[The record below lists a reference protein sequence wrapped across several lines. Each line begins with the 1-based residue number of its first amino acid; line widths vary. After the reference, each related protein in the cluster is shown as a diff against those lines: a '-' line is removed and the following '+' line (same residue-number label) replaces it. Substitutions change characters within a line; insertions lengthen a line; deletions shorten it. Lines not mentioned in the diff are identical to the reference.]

1 MRSRRRVPC
10 REGGHADPGGEHG
23 EQGGEHGGFTGFL
36 RGLLSGIPWSER
48 AAREETVTV
57 DAPSSGRLRVHNSNG
72 RTRITGEDRRDIEVT
87 AYKTARAGSQHA
99 AEELLD
105 EIELVFTE
113 SAEGL
118 ELEVEIP
125 RRRHH
130 RGAANL
136 CIKLPRDI
144 RVAVS
149 AANGRV
155 DVEGIRGAVEVRSS
169 NGSANITEVVGDV
182 QVATS
187 NAKVHCACNK
197 GRLRARSSNG
207 KIEIQSHCG
216 SVDASTSN
224 GVIRAQLEALG
235 KEGVQLATSN
245 GRIVLDLPDPV
256 DADVDIRV
264 DNGIIRNDRP
274 LVQGGRETQGRVVGQ
289 LGGGG
294 PLIKLRTSNGMISVH

>member
-1 MRSRRRVPC
+1 MRKRDDGES
-10 REGGHADPGGEHG
+10 EDELGGSSH
-23 EQGGEHGGFTGFL
+23 GFTGFL

-48 AAREETVTV
+48 AVREETVTV
-57 DAPSSGRLRVHNSNG
+57 AAPTGGGLRIHNSNG
-72 RTRITGEDRRDIEVT
+72 KTRVTGEDRSDIEVT
-87 AYKTARAGSQHA
+87 AYKTARAGSTDA
-99 AEELLD
+99 AESLLD
-105 EIELVFTE
+105 EIALAFRE
-113 SAEGL
+113 SGEGL

-125 RRRHH
+125 RRRHS

-136 CIKLPRDI
+136 CIKVPREV
-144 RVAVS
+144 RVSVS

-155 DVEGIRGAVEVRSS
+155 DVGGIRGAVEVRSS
-169 NGSANITEVVGDV
+169 NGAASINEVVGDV
-182 QVATS
+182 QVHTS
-187 NAKVHCACNK
+187 NAKVHCTCNR

-207 KIEIQSHCG
+207 KIEIESHCG

-224 GVIRAQLEALG
+224 GVIRLQLDSIG
-235 KEGVQLATSN
+235 REGVQLATSN

-264 DNGIIRNDRP
+264 DNGMIRNDRP
-274 LVQGGRETQGRVVGQ
+274 LGPKSRETQGRVTGQ